1 MSRTSGVT
9 TSPTPLARVTVGS
22 RGRAYSM
29 VWAVPVAAA
38 LVAGYLVYER
48 VQEIGPSI
56 TIKFKDGSGLR
67 TGLTPLKYRGVSIG
81 EVVAIGLSGDH
92 QYVLATVRLRRS
104 LASMAV
110 GGTTFWIVRPEVGL
124 GNITGL
130 STVITGPEIQ
140 MQPGAGPPRSEF
152 VGLESAP
159 SGPDHKGLGITLHCA
174 RLGSI
179 KAQTPIFY
187 RGLEVGAVQT
197 ARLSRDATGVDVQGV
212 IQQRYAPL
220 VRSDS
225 KFWKMSGAGISGG
238 LFRGLE
244 FRLDS
249 LSTLVTGGI
258 EFATPENSDPAPART
273 RTGFLLYDEPQK
285 EWLKWAPRI
294 PIRTEQ

>member
-1 MSRTSGVT
+1 
-9 TSPTPLARVTVGS
+9 
-22 RGRAYSM
+22 M

-81 EVVAIGLSGDH
+81 EVVAIGLSSDH
-92 QYVLATVRLRRS
+92 HYVLATVRLRRS
-104 LASMAV
+104 LASMADE
-110 GGTTFWIVRPEVGL
+110 GATFWIVRPEVGL

-140 MQPGAGPPRSEF
+140 MQPGTGPPRSEF

-159 SGPDHKGLGITLHCA
+159 TGPDRKGLGITLHGT

-179 KAQTPIFY
+179 KVQTPIFY
-187 RGLEVGAVQT
+187 RGIEVGAVQN
-197 ARLSRDATGVDVQGV
+197 ARLSRDATGVEVQAV

-220 VRSDS
+220 VRGDS
-225 KFWKMSGAGISGG
+225 KFWKISGAGISGG
-238 LFRGLE
+238 LFQGLE

-258 EFATPENSDPAPART
+258 EFATPENSDAASAQNK
-273 RTGFLLYDEPQK
+273 TGFPLYDEPQK
-285 EWLKWAPRI
+285 EWLKWAPQI
-294 PIRTEQ
+294 PIKTEQ